1 MVGLHFVS
9 KSLLLF
15 PFSAQEINGTRNC
28 KAVCGKTVS
37 KHEAV
42 KIEAEN
48 DSKEPAEAYS
58 EHYAVKQGEHE
69 AEPCVADSLYKGVS
83 SAHNCERGEHPHNC
97 RDKGRG
103 HIVNERVVGE
113 YHKELLAY
121 REVKDH
127 THKRKRTCV
136 YPGKVDRFF
145 RPALLLCRDI
155 LADHR
160 ECGVLYS
167 LRYLIDDIVD
177 SHSDAEGC
185 RGYNAYIVYHRVN
198 VKHREVDAARL
209 DSHRRT
215 ELEYHSRVFLIG
227 YKALRLEIE
236 AKLHLT
242 AVEIPYRED
251 KGHRLTDYCR
261 PRRTGN
267 AHSEGTDE
275 DDVEHEVDDRGD
287 ADEHKRTAVFSDNRL
302 TELFTPV
309 IYGSGAAAAF
319 YQKRLNDYEPVKFV
333 VVDSAE
339 RAQQGRVNLVECG
352 AKELSVTP
360 GKPSKAGGEAAAA
373 ALNMAIEELKD
384 GAIDALVTAPIDKE
398 MIQSETFSFTGHT
411 EFLAKELE
419 GEPLMIMTSELM
431 RVGLATIHVPV
442 AQVADSL
449 SKELIVERINQ
460 INASMRQD
468 FGVVRPK
475 VAVLALNP
483 HAGDGGLL
491 GKEEQE
497 IIKPA
502 IVEAY
507 ENGVLAFGPFAA
519 DGFFASGQFKNYDAI
534 LAMYHDQGLAPFKTL
549 TPNGVNFTASL
560 SEVRTSPDHGVAYD
574 IAGKGIADEQS
585 MRNAIYEAIDIV
597 QRRREWAEWN
607 ANPLQ
612 HFEREKGRDISIKD
626 LPETEHHD

>member
-1 MVGLHFVS
+1 MRLKIGITQGDTNGVGWEVIL
-9 KSLLLF
+9 
-15 PFSAQEINGTRNC
+15 
-28 KAVCGKTVS
+28 
-37 KHEAV
+37 
-42 KIEAEN
+42 KI
-48 DSKEPAEAYS
+48 
-58 EHYAVKQGEHE
+58 
-69 AEPCVADSLYKGVS
+69 
-83 SAHNCERGEHPHNC
+83 
-97 RDKGRG
+97 
-103 HIVNERVVGE
+103 
-113 YHKELLAY
+113 
-121 REVKDH
+121 
-127 THKRKRTCV
+127 
-136 YPGKVDRFF
+136 
-145 RPALLLCRDI
+145 
-155 LADHR
+155 
-160 ECGVLYS
+160 
-167 LRYLIDDIVD
+167 
-177 SHSDAEGC
+177 
-185 RGYNAYIVYHRVN
+185 
-198 VKHREVDAARL
+198 
-209 DSHRRT
+209 
-215 ELEYHSRVFLIG
+215 
-227 YKALRLEIE
+227 
-236 AKLHLT
+236 
-242 AVEIPYRED
+242 
-251 KGHRLTDYCR
+251 
-261 PRRTGN
+261 
-267 AHSEGTDE
+267 
-275 DDVEHEVDDRGD
+275 
-287 ADEHKRTAVFSDNRL
+287 FSDNRL

-309 IYGSGAAAAF
+309 IYGSSAAAAY
-319 YQKRLNDYEPVKFV
+319 YQKRLNDIEPVKFV

-373 ALNMAIEELKD
+373 ALNKAIKELKD
-384 GAIDALVTAPIDKE
+384 GAIDAMVTAPIDKE

-442 AQVADSL
+442 AEVAQSL

-491 GKEEQE
+491 GKEEQD

-507 ENGVLAFGPFAA
+507 EGGVLAFGPFAA

-597 QRRREWAEWN
+597 QRRSEWEEWN